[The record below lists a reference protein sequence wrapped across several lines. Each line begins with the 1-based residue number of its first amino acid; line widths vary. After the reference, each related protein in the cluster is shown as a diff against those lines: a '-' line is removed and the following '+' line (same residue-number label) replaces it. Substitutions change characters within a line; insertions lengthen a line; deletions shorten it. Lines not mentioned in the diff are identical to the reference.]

1 MNCPYCGNQ
10 GQAWHKNCTSCG
22 AAYPEN
28 TAPQQQQPDQF
39 AQPPQQQQPW
49 GQPQQQQWQQ
59 PHQQPPVQQNN
70 NNIGTVLGIVSIILG
85 VLALTFPTPFIDVVF
100 GIGGIVLAIIA
111 GSKGARGLRIAG
123 LIVSILGTLV
133 AIAWTLSHI

>member
-28 TAPQQQQPDQF
+28 TVSQQQPDQF
-39 AQPPQQQQPW
+39 AQPPHQQQPGW
-49 GQPQQQQWQQ
+49 QPQQQWQQ
-59 PHQQPPVQQNN
+59 PQPPVQQKTNV
-70 NNIGTVLGIVSIILG
+70 GMVLGIVSIVLG
-85 VLALTFPTPFIDVVF
+85 VLALTFPTPFIDVIF
-100 GIGGIVLAIIA
+100 GIGGIVLAVVA

-133 AIAWTLSHI
+133 AIAWTMSHI